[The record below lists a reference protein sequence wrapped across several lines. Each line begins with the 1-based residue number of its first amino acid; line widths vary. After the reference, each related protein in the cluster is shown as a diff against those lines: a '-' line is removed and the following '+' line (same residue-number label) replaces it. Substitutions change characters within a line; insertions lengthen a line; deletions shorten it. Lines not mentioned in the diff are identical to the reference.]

1 MFAPG
6 VSFMNEEFNNH
17 SSTISAF
24 AVSVFVLGYSVSF
37 SDQQSLTLPTI

>member
-37 SDQQSLTLPTI
+37 PDK